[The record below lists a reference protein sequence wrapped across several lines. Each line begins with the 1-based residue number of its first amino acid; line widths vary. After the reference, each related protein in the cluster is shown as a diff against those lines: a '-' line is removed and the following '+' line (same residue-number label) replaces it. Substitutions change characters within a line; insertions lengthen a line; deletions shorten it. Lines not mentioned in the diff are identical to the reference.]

1 MNNSVISL
9 LVLGVVAVFLILKL
23 RSVLGTRDGFEGTP
37 RSGSDDSRQQ
47 VRDLRVIKG
56 GMDSDIAE
64 YFKPD
69 SDDAAALRKMRAIE
83 PSFDLDSFLKGARS
97 AYEMILIAFENGEV
111 ERIKRFLAPDVY
123 ESFSDVSK
131 DRELRGLKVDA
142 AFVGLKELVPQSAEF
157 DDATKEGE
165 LTVRF
170 VGELTRVVKDRSG
183 QVIEGHATDVI
194 RQRDVWTFARVFGSG
209 DPNWQLVA
217 TSD

>member
-37 RSGSDDSRQQ
+37 RNGLDTGRQQ

-56 GMDSDIAE
+56 GADPDVAD
-64 YFKPD
+64 YFKAD
-69 SDDAAALRKMRAIE
+69 SDDADALRKMRAIE
-83 PSFDLDSFLKGARS
+83 PSFNLDEFLKGARS
-97 AYEMILIAFENGEV
+97 AYEMILVAFENGEV
-111 ERIKRFLAPDVY
+111 ERIKRFLAPEVY
-123 ESFSDVSK
+123 DGFVEVTK

-142 AFVGLKELVPQSAEF
+142 TFVGLKELTPQSADF
-157 DDATKEGE
+157 DDSSKEGE
-165 LTVRF
+165 LTIRF